1 MAKKIWAVVCRF
13 HFYNLDLVYPH
24 GQWSF
29 SLKDL
34 LAQWVQVYSLA
45 TLRLVEVET
54 VLLRHLDVIL

>member
-13 HFYNLDLVYPH
+13 HFYNLDLVYPY